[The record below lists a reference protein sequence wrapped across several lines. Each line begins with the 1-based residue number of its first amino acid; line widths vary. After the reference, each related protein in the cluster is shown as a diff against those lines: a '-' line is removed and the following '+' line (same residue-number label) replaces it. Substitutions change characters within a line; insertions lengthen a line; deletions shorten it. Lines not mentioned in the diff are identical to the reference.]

1 VTPLFKKDTLREI
14 IKKTEIL
21 IGNNHEIKRIKEKSE
36 LNEEEILNFVK
47 AIIITKGPDGSDLI
61 YKDENKNIR
70 SIPIPIATPNKIED
84 TTGAGDGYRAGVLTG
99 LILNMTLI
107 DSCRLGSTTSSFVVE
122 TVGAQTQN
130 FNLEQVKMR
139 FFKTFGFNPPEFKGI
154 H

>member
-1 VTPLFKKDTLREI
+1 L
-14 IKKTEIL
+14 
-21 IGNNHEIKRIKEKSE
+21 
-36 LNEEEILNFVK
+36 
-47 AIIITKGPDGSDLI
+47 
-61 YKDENKNIR
+61 
-70 SIPIPIATPNKIED
+70 IPIATPNKIED